1 MPEISPS
8 KYLTSAGWN
17 DVPHLTEDAKV
28 KMLRETPPH
37 LRDAR
42 SKGIPSL
49 GQGAIYPIAESEFV
63 IPPFKIPGHYR
74 RGYGMD
80 VGWNKTAAAF
90 LAHDLEQDIVYV
102 TAEHYRGMTEP
113 STHATAIKARGEWMP
128 GFIDPAAKGRSQKDG
143 EQLLQTYINLGLK
156 VVPADNAL
164 EAGILDMFLR
174 LSTGRLKVFASCVN
188 WLMEYRIY
196 RRDKNGRVVRAHNH
210 LMDAT
215 RYGVRPTSLQRFTI
229 EPVTAAF
236 SFKQPRGAYTR

>member
-8 KYLTSAGWN
+8 KYLVSCGW
-17 DVPHLTEDAKV
+17 DEIPHISEEQKV

-63 IPPFKIPGHYR
+63 VPPFKIPAHYA

-80 VGWNKTAAAF
+80 VGWNRTAVPFMAW
-90 LAHDLEQDIVYV
+90 DRDQDVVYI
-102 TAEHYRGMTEP
+102 TSEHYRGQSEP

-128 GFIDPAAKGRSQKDG
+128 GFIDPAANGRSQKDG
-143 EQLLQTYINLGLK
+143 EQLMQTYINLGLNITA
-156 VVPADNAL
+156 ADNAV
-164 EAGILDMFLR
+164 EAGILDVFLR
-174 LSTGRLKVFASCVN
+174 LSTGRLKVFATCVN

-196 RRDKNGRVVRAHNH
+196 RRDKRGHIVKANDH
-210 LMDAT
+210 LMDGT
-215 RYGVRPTSLQRFTI
+215 RYGLRPSSLARFIVPPQTGVLGVQT
-229 EPVTAAF
+229 PNLY
-236 SFKQPRGAYTR
+236 R